1 MGSREK
7 NQSSKPNF
15 VLEPSA
21 AGISR
26 VYFQRKAF
34 PTSNI
39 IDDNQ
44 MAYEQ
49 AMQIVFNDVEWTVVE
64 NSRNEVTTLGP
75 FADWKTAILASEE
88 YCRQRG

>member
-1 MGSREK
+1 
-7 NQSSKPNF
+7 
-15 VLEPSA
+15 
-21 AGISR
+21 
-26 VYFQRKAF
+26 
-34 PTSNI
+34 
-39 IDDNQ
+39 

>member
-1 MGSREK
+1 
-7 NQSSKPNF
+7 
-15 VLEPSA
+15 
-21 AGISR
+21 
-26 VYFQRKAF
+26 
-34 PTSNI
+34 
-39 IDDNQ
+39 

-88 YCRQRG
+88 DCRQRG